1 MAQHIRIQMMDR
13 FMIYIDEQRMDQLSV
28 KSRKGAA
35 LVQYLIINGGAQVMS
50 VTLDTGPEAEGISFL
65 AKGAA
70 KMDILKYEI
79 V

>member
-1 MAQHIRIQMMDR
+1 MTKERTIRVNGRPGELNLRILLDR
-13 FMIYIDEQRMDQLSV
+13 RSAEIF
-28 KSRKGAA
+28 
-35 LVQYLIINGGAQVMS
+35 INGGAQVMS

-70 KMDILKYEI
+70 KMDILKNEI